1 MIIFFLQYKKNKS
14 HIDLVVE
21 EIVDDSVEP
30 LLRVAH
36 IWQLESEHETEP
48 WSPKK
53 MNSIGDKTICM
64 FETNSLFMEVL
75 RIRDVY
81 PGSRIFDPG
90 SNNNTKEEGKQYIS
104 CLNHKFRKIVKYLIF

>member
-1 MIIFFLQYKKNKS
+1 MSANNTLINYENALISDSLYKIILNTKTTLHMIIFFLQYKKNKS

-48 WSPKK
+48 
-53 MNSIGDKTICM
+53 
-64 FETNSLFMEVL
+64 
-75 RIRDVY
+75 
-81 PGSRIFDPG
+81 
-90 SNNNTKEEGKQYIS
+90 
-104 CLNHKFRKIVKYLIF
+104 